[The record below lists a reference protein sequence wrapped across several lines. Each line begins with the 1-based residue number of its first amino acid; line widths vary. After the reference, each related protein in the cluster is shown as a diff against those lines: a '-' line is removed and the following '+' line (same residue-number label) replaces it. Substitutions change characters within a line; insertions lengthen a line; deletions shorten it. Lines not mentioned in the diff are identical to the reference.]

1 MTTREMADILAGTHW
16 LCHLSR
22 ELNTDAKK
30 QIDELEAWDWTAG
43 EVALAIIEASQP
55 NGTTRESKIHIR
67 CWPWE
72 KAAILRAAYPN
83 KLEDFVRTALIEK
96 AMTTE
101 IIPSPYAKDGN
112 Y

>member
-1 MTTREMADILAGTHW
+1 MTAAERTDLETGNHW
-16 LCHLSR
+16 LNKLAEEFSK
-22 ELNTDAKK
+22 DA
-30 QIDELEAWDWTAG
+30 IDEIDALNAWNWTPA
-43 EVALAIIEASQP
+43 EIALAIIDGAQP
-55 NGTTRESKIHIR
+55 NGVTRESKIHIR

-101 IIPSPYAKDGN
+101 IIPNPNRKREN
-112 Y
+112 R